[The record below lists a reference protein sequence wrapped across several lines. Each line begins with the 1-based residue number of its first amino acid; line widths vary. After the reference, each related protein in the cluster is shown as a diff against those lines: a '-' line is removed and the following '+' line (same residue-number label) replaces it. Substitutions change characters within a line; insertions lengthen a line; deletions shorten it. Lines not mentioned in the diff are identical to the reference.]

1 MCNQHLAQRNFLILG
16 ALLVLI
22 TSCARATPPPA
33 SPTPEVVRAA
43 PPTTPT
49 KADTTAYYPTQA
61 WKTST
66 PEQQGIDSAALLKLF
81 DEIQQKQ
88 FNIHSI
94 VIARHGFIVAEA
106 YWYPFQPGY
115 KHVLYSCTK
124 SVNSALVG
132 VAIKQGKIDNVNHRV
147 VDFFP
152 DRTIAN
158 KDARKQAMTLEHL
171 LTMSS
176 GMEWNETGVSI
187 TAPNN
192 SNRQMIQSKD
202 WVQFVLDRP
211 MKEEPGARFNYN
223 SGGAH
228 LISAILQKTTGQNE
242 LAFAQEYL
250 FKPLGISDVTWAV
263 DPNGIYRGE
272 DGLEL
277 TPRDMAKIGY
287 LFLKNG
293 TWDGQQIVSAD
304 WVKASSQKHIDTPDD
319 KDYGYQW
326 WVQPFGIYNAAGR
339 GSQYI
344 FVLNDLDMVVVFTS
358 GLKTKDFDLPASLV
372 EKFVIPSTPLRAGPA
387 AKPQPLPENTTAT
400 AALAARIKAIGQAEP
415 KPVPALPAIAQTI
428 SGKTYTL
435 ENNSLN
441 LRGFALTFQDKDVL
455 FRMIVGDKRVD
466 TAVGLD
472 NVFRVTRIEARG
484 EVAMRGSWQND
495 KTFVI
500 QQQFLNEA
508 DRLEYAFTFDKDAV
522 DLRLTGFI
530 EGNAEQAR
538 GKVQN

>member
-1 MCNQHLAQRNFLILG
+1 MNRNLLLILC
-16 ALLVLI
+16 ALLIAI
-22 TSCARATPPPA
+22 TSCARAAPPSA
-33 SPTPEVVRAA
+33 SPTPETARVAS
-43 PPTTPT
+43 PTTAT
-49 KADTTAYYPTQA
+49 KSDATADYPTQT

-88 FNIHSI
+88 LNIHSI
-94 VIARHGFIVAEA
+94 VIARHGYIVAEA
-106 YWYPFQPGY
+106 YWYPFLSSY

-152 DRTIAN
+152 ERTIAN

-187 TAPNN
+187 SAPNN

-202 WVQFVLDRP
+202 WAQFVLDRP

-228 LISAILQKTTGQNE
+228 LISAILQKTTGLNE

-250 FKPLGISDVTWAV
+250 FKPLGIADVSWTA

-304 WVKASSQKHIDTPDD
+304 WVKQSSQKHIDTPDA

-326 WVQPFGIYNAAGR
+326 WVQPFGVYNAAGR

-358 GLKTKDFDLPASLV
+358 GLKTAMFDLPASLV
-372 EKFVIPSTPLRAGPA
+372 EKFVIPA
-387 AKPQPLPENTTAT
+387 AKPQALPENAT
-400 AALAARIKAIGQAEP
+400 AATALAARAKTLGQSEP
-415 KPVPALPAIAQTI
+415 KPVPSLPAIAQTI

-441 LRGFALTFQDKDVL
+441 LRGFALTFQDKDAL

-466 TAVGLD
+466 VPVGLD

-484 EVAMRGSWQND
+484 EVAMRGFWQND
-495 KTFVI
+495 KTFVV

-508 DRLEYAFTFDKDAV
+508 DRLEYALTFDKDTV

-530 EGNAEQAR
+530 DGNSEQAR
-538 GKVQN
+538 GRVSADR